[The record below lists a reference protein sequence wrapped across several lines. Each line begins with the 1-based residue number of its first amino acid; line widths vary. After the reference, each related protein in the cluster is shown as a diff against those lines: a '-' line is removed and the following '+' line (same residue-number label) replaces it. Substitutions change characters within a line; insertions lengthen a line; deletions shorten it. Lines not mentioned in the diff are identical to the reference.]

1 MKTHMNEKMWRQ
13 LEEVLH
19 RLGAGYK
26 VDIDN
31 HHGIPELVIHID
43 TIGVML
49 SDLKEEEHGLWF

>member
-1 MKTHMNEKMWRQ
+1 MKTRMNEKMWRQ

-26 VDIDN
+26 IDIDN

-49 SDLKEEEHGLWF
+49 PELKEEE

>member
-1 MKTHMNEKMWRQ
+1 MKTHVTEEMWHQ
-13 LEEVLH
+13 LERLLH

-26 VDIDN
+26 VDVDN

-49 SDLKEEEHGLWF
+49 PDLKED